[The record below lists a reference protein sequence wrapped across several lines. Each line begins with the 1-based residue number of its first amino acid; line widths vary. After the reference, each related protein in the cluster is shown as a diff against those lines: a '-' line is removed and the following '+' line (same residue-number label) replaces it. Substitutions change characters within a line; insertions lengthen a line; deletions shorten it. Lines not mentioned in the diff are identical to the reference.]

1 MPQTSSLDNRGR
13 AVRGSATRNGVR
25 LSALALGLAGL
36 VGLTACAT
44 PADAGESSQRA
55 LGSSLEEITE
65 LAQEEGKV
73 HLIAYPE
80 SWANYGESFDLFTEK
95 YGVEVEVSNPDGSS
109 AEELEAVRNLK
120 GQATQPD
127 VLDIGATFTQTAID
141 DGLIQPYKPSTF
153 DEIPDQLK
161 NADGY
166 WTAAYY
172 GVMSIG
178 VNANEVDVPK
188 TWMDLKDPQ
197 YKGKIVMG
205 DPREGASQLAAVF
218 AAGLANGGS
227 IADISAGIDFFAELA
242 EQGYLVSA
250 ESSSQALATGQA
262 AVMFDWNFNFPGIV
276 DEMEKSGVDLQVATP
291 SDGVFGTYY
300 AQPLTDQAPQP
311 NAGALWIEWLLSD
324 EGAVTYAK
332 SGAIPARY
340 QTLVE
345 QDAIPADVL
354 AQLPPADIVAQITFP
369 SADDNAAATEKIM
382 ADWGTKVAAK
392 MGF

>member
-1 MPQTSSLDNRGR
+1 MPQNIKTPAL
-13 AVRGSATRNGVR
+13 AKSALR

-36 VGLTACAT
+36 VGMTAC
-44 PADAGESSQRA
+44 SSAAAPTEDSAQG
-55 LGSSLEEITE
+55 LGSSIEEITE
-65 LAQEEGKV
+65 LAKKEGKV

-80 SWANYGESFDLFTEK
+80 TWANYGESFEIFTEK
-95 YGVEVEVSNPDGSS
+95 TGVKVEVSNPDGSS

-120 GQATQPD
+120 GQSTQPD
-127 VLDIGATFTQTAID
+127 VLDIGATFTAQAISD
-141 DGLIQPYKPSTF
+141 DLVQAYKPTTF
-153 DEIPDQLK
+153 DEIPDNLK
-161 NADGY
+161 DPEGK

-227 IADISAGIDFFAELA
+227 ISDISKGIEFFSELA
-242 EQGYLVSA
+242 ADGYLVSA
-250 ESSSQALATGQA
+250 ESSAQALATGQA
-262 AVMFDWNFNFPGIV
+262 AVMLDWNFNFPGIV
-276 DEMEKSGVDLQVATP
+276 DEMEKSGVDLKVATP
-291 SDGVFGTYY
+291 SDGVYGTYY
-300 AQPLTDQAPQP
+300 AQPLTIQSPQP
-311 NAGALWIEWLLSD
+311 NAGALWIEHLLSD
-324 EGAVTYAK
+324 EGAVSYAK

-345 QDAIPADVL
+345 KKAIPADVL
-354 AQLPPADIVAQITFP
+354 AKLPPADIVEQISFP
-369 SADDNAAATEKIM
+369 TAADSKSATEKIT
-382 ADWGTKVAAK
+382 AEWGDKVASK